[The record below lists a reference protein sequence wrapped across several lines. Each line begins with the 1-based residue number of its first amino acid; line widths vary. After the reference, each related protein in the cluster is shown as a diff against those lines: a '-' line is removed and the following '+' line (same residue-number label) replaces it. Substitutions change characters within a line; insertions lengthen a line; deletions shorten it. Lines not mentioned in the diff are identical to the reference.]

1 MHVHKELA
9 AQHHMSKQ
17 ALEKAQNA
25 SDEPSPQQL
34 VESFISRNATVQD
47 NILTASRAQHH
58 TLNVRFQ
65 Q

>member
-1 MHVHKELA
+1 
-9 AQHHMSKQ
+9 MSKQ